1 MFSSLCRGGGGGYTV
16 IFLVALCISLILDS
30 MLDSMLLNPVL
41 PLLAVSRRK
50 SDVLQL
56 DR

>member
-1 MFSSLCRGGGGGYTV
+1 MIYVVWLVLDGSSCRGGGGFAAIWLST
-16 IFLVALCISLILDS
+16 FLCLDL
-30 MLDSMLLNPVL
+30 MLRTPLL

-50 SDVLQL
+50 SDVLQS